1 MGWMAKTGMR
11 IRSLEAKRS
20 SNLEVK
26 VLDGQ
31 PICILN
37 PTRKIPEIV
46 MRGTDWERKR
56 MKILCVLFLG
66 VM

>member
-1 MGWMAKTGMR
+1 MGWMAKIGMR
-11 IRSLEAKRS
+11 TRSLEAKRS

-31 PICILN
+31 SVCILN

-46 MRGTDWERKR
+46 RGRDWERKR